1 MTPKEKS
8 LERISKLHP
17 KIKEEILK
25 AYLYINKYLLGKG
38 VRFEIT
44 QGLRTIIE
52 QNALF
57 AQGRTAPG
65 NVVTKS
71 KGGQSMH
78 NYGLAF
84 DFAMFY
90 DLNHDGNFEK
100 LSWDI
105 KKDGDADGDA
115 DWMEVVRHFKKIGY
129 VWGGDFRTIYDAPH
143 FEKTFGNTWQKLL
156 EKHNKKDYI
165 AGSTFVNI

>member
-1 MTPKEKS
+1 MS
-8 LERISKLHP
+8 LNKIEQLHP
-17 KIKEEILK
+17 SIKDEVKK

-44 QGLRTIIE
+44 QGLRTIDA
-52 QNALF
+52 QNALY
-57 AQGRTAPG
+57 AQGRTTKG
-65 NVVTKS
+65 NKVTNA
-71 KGGQSMH
+71 KGGQSLH
-78 NYGLAF
+78 NFGLAF
-84 DFAMFY
+84 DIAMVY

-100 LSWDI
+100 LSWDT

-129 VWGGDFRTIYDAPH
+129 TWGGDFKSIVDAPH

-156 EKHNKKDYI
+156 EKHIKKDFI
-165 AGSTFVNI
+165 PGSNYVKI